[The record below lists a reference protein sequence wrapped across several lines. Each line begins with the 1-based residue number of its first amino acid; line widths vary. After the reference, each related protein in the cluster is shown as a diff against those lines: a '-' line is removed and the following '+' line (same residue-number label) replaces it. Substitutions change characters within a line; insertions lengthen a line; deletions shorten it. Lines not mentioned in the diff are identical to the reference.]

1 MTYVAPIQACTLFNA
16 ALSLLTNGIAKDV
29 NAEVSPQKLA
39 KFPKLSKFNPDR
51 QNARHLKLFRPPGKW
66 IVQYLPK
73 SNKPCLWYNHIA

>member
-51 QNARHLKLFRPPGKW
+51 QNAQK
-66 IVQYLPK
+66 
-73 SNKPCLWYNHIA
+73 